1 MAHGSTPPLVE
12 TIRQI
17 KQNFRG
23 LIPDDIIDRISDDID
38 NIDDIPNGLGYDEP
52 HDVLYVGV
60 DPFSKSLIAAAPADV
75 TSQAL
80 DAAIG
85 AWSKTWGQYRG
96 LNGYFNYFD
105 STPQY
110 DSFDEYVTAKLGE
123 DPMMSLDEMWAEY
136 EALSY
141 VTERPIMDTD
151 EYSQGDHETWRIDF
165 GAGVPD
171 LRHRLSGAL
180 PDDILEE
187 FGTTE
192 GGGGMMDDGPTFSI
206 DAGRR
211 AELIA
216 ALEARGYKVIEDQ
229 EMISAAQNIVDDPS
243 LIYRKCQREA
253 MVWGFLNA
261 VMDAI
266 FASRRKPEPPDFDEP
281 GGWVH
286 PFGW

>member
-38 NIDDIPNGLGYDEP
+38 NVDDIPDGLGYDEP
-52 HDVLYVGV
+52 RDVLYVGV
-60 DPFSKSLIAAAPADV
+60 DPFSKSLIAATPAAV

-80 DAAIG
+80 DAAIS

-141 VTERPIMDTD
+141 VTERPIMEPT
-151 EYSQGDHETWRIDF
+151 STARETTRP
-165 GAGVPD
+165 GASTSAP
-171 LRHRLSGAL
+171 AC
-180 PDDILEE
+180 
-187 FGTTE
+187 
-192 GGGGMMDDGPTFSI
+192 PTCATAS
-206 DAGRR
+206 
-211 AELIA
+211 A
-216 ALEARGYKVIEDQ
+216 ALCPTT
-229 EMISAAQNIVDDPS
+229 S
-243 LIYRKCQREA
+243 
-253 MVWGFLNA
+253 
-261 VMDAI
+261 
-266 FASRRKPEPPDFDEP
+266 SRNSEPPRAAAA
-281 GGWVH
+281 
-286 PFGW
+286 